1 MSKTIKILGMVLL
14 AGAAITSCT
23 NDDDV
28 TNWDDTY
35 LSRNGIISFK
45 AESTPQT
52 RAGEATANTLSS
64 FNVAVFDNTSRST
77 LLDRETFTYD
87 TDAAV
92 FKSATDYYW
101 PVSGTVNIN
110 AIANGDRSNFTSVPA
125 ADATLLSFYKYVNTS
140 ATTDLQAASAIS
152 AEKQSPYPLTFK
164 HILSKVKVKVQA
176 AETTQLDYQLSSIKM
191 TMPKTGTYTFPTEAD
206 SDGSWSISSD
216 TQAKTFSSAYVNETS
231 QQSFPYKMT
240 NTQSVWTDWCYILPT
255 TTEPII
261 FEVEYKVYKGS
272 LLVGDFT
279 GNAAKT
285 VTVAKPSLEMG
296 KECTYVLSI
305 PSGATSMSFS
315 KTETDWISN
324 ISTINGHKFVD
335 LGLPSGTLWAQC
347 NVGATEEA
355 EVGGLYAWGE
365 TSVQSP
371 KTYSASTYKYTE
383 SVTGTGG
390 NQVVTYSKYNTTDGK
405 RTLDAT
411 DDAATV
417 NWGSPCR
424 MPTSTEIQELMDN
437 CEVKEAT
444 RILSSGKT
452 VTAIEFVSKINGES
466 IFCRSGLRINGNY
479 IFYMD
484 PEEYTYVAIW
494 SKSLADDGEAYAMT
508 VMGGSLASEAG
519 SGYRYCGMSIRPV
532 ASK

>member
-1 MSKTIKILGMVLL
+1 MIKTIKILGMVLL
-14 AGAAITSCT
+14 TGAAMTSCT

-45 AESTPQT
+45 AESMPQT

-110 AIANGDRSNFTSVPA
+110 AIANGDRSNFATYPSASVPYS
-125 ADATLLSFYKYVNTS
+125 TYKYVNTS
-140 ATTDLQAASAIS
+140 ATTDLQAASAVS

-191 TMPKTGTYTFPTEAD
+191 TMPKTGTYVFPTEAD
-206 SDGSWSISSD
+206 SDGLWSISSD
-216 TQAKTFSSAYVNETS
+216 TQDKTFSSAYVNETS
-231 QQSFPYKMT
+231 QQSFPYTMT
-240 NTQSVWTDWCYILPT
+240 HTQSVWTDWCYILPT

-296 KECTYVLSI
+296 KEYTYVLSI

-315 KTETDWISN
+315 KTETDWVSN

-365 TSVQSP
+365 TSVQTSF
-371 KTYSASTYKYTE
+371 TYSEDSYDKTLSTKYT
-383 SVTGTGG
+383 TAGA
-390 NQVVTYSKYNTTDGK
+390 
-405 RTLDAT
+405 TLDSA

-424 MPTSTEIQELMDN
+424 MPTSTEIQELLDN

-494 SKSLADDGEAYAMT
+494 SKSLADDGGAYGMT
-508 VMGGSLASEAG
+508 VMDGGLKLGAG
-519 SGYRYCGMSIRPV
+519 SVFRYCGISIRPV